1 MAGGF
6 RSLLPFGI
14 RGLILGGGIIT
25 PVNPLV
31 GVPTR
36 PRTVISG
43 LDIRGEIQRVRVAS
57 PGSFTLQEVR
67 LILTKALDALQ
78 ANADIQDERFRQL
91 AGTLNS
97 VGVVRD
103 PSGNVIFTGNTFTV
117 RAGSEQFT
125 LALGGMLFGLPNTPP
140 NDGLIPQNHGQ
151 CYIDEG
157 TDELKIRVRY
167 ADGTLKT
174 ATIPL
179 V

>member
-6 RSLLPFGI
+6 RTILPFGV
-14 RGLILGGGIIT
+14 RGLILSGGVIT
-25 PVNPLV
+25 PVNPLTAIS
-31 GVPTR
+31 TR

-91 AGTLNS
+91 SGTLNT
-97 VGVVRD
+97 VGLVRD
-103 PSGNVIFTGNTFTV
+103 PSGNIVFSGNTFTV
-117 RAGSEQFT
+117 RAGSQQFS
-125 LALGGMLFGLPNTPP
+125 LALGGMLFGIPNNPP
-140 NDGLIPQNHGQ
+140 NDGLIPQNHGTW
-151 CYIDEG
+151 YIDEL
-157 TDELKIRVRY
+157 TNELKMRVRY
-167 ADGTLKT
+167 SDGTLKT